1 MFSKEL
7 PRLYELR
14 DQIKETDCP
23 NAYFRDFENKLKDSH
38 WKEKYLDFEKEVQG
52 LDPVAWEF
60 LKNEAAPYL
69 IKDNETKRG
78 WEQLFNILQS
88 QARAYNYLKRIGC
101 TDVQFIPCSRI
112 SGIKTPDLEGMMGLG
127 KVLCE
132 VKTINMSNE
141 EAENRHNTRVH
152 GYGDAGG
159 TKDQLEDGFFKKLES
174 DITVAKGQ
182 LESYDP
188 DSKARR
194 MVFIVPNFDD
204 FFCEYK
210 DRYFRQIDHYFSEN
224 PAPHGIEIVLY
235 NQKTAAHKSI
245 SMNHVTIVNE

>member
-1 MFSKEL
+1 MFRKEL

-38 WKEKYLDFEKEVQG
+38 WKEKYLDLEKELQG
-52 LDPVAWEF
+52 LDPDAWEF

-69 IKDNETKRG
+69 IKDNETTRR
-78 WEQLFNILQS
+78 WEQLFNTLQS
-88 QARAYNYLKRIGC
+88 QARAYNYLKKLGC
-101 TDVQFIPCSRI
+101 TNVQFIPRSHKSRVQ
-112 SGIKTPDLEGMMGLG
+112 TPDLEGMMGLG

-132 VKTINMSNE
+132 VKTINMSE
-141 EAENRHNTRVH
+141 KEAKNRHNVRVC
-152 GYGDAGG
+152 GYGDARD
-159 TKDQLEDGFFKKLES
+159 TEDRLDDCFFKKLES
-174 DITVAKGQ
+174 DITKAKRQ

-188 DSKARR
+188 DSKARH

-204 FFCEYK
+204 FFGEYK

-224 PAPHGIEIVLY
+224 PAPSGIEIVLY

-245 SMNHVTIVNE
+245 TMNHVTIVNE

>member
-1 MFSKEL
+1 MFRKEL

-38 WKEKYLDFEKEVQG
+38 WKEKYLDLEKELQG
-52 LDPVAWEF
+52 LEQNAWEF
-60 LKNEAAPYL
+60 LKNEACPYL
-69 IKDNETKRG
+69 IKSGLTMRG

-101 TDVQFIPCSRI
+101 TNVQFIPRSRI
-112 SGIKTPDLEGMMGLG
+112 RGMETPDLEGMMGLG

-132 VKTINMSNE
+132 VKTINMSDE
-141 EAENRHNTRVH
+141 EAKNRHNVRVR
-152 GYGDAGG
+152 GYGDARDTEDRLG
-159 TKDQLEDGFFKKLES
+159 DGFFKKLES
-174 DITVAKGQ
+174 DITGAKKQ

-188 DSKARR
+188 DLKARR
-194 MVFIVPNFDD
+194 LVFIVPNFDD

-224 PAPHGIEIVLY
+224 PAPPGIEIVLY

>member
-1 MFSKEL
+1 MFRKEL

-14 DQIKETDCP
+14 DQIKEPDSP
-23 NAYFRDFENKLKDSH
+23 NAYFRDFDNTLKKTH
-38 WKEKYLDFEKEVQG
+38 TKGEYVNLEKELQG

-60 LKNEAAPYL
+60 LRDEASQYL
-69 IKDNETKRG
+69 IKDSETKRG
-78 WEQLFNILQS
+78 WEQLFNKLQS

-101 TDVQFIPCSRI
+101 TDVQFIPCSRNR
-112 SGIKTPDLEGMMGLG
+112 GMKTPDLKGMMDLG

-132 VKTINMSNE
+132 VKTINMSDDEMDARE
-141 EAENRHNTRVH
+141 EVRAR
-152 GYGDAGG
+152 GYGNAGSPEI
-159 TKDQLEDGFFKKLES
+159 QLEDGFFKKLEA
-174 DITVAKGQ
+174 DITDAKKQ
-182 LESYDP
+182 LESYEP

-224 PAPHGIEIVLY
+224 PAPPGIEIVLY